1 MKLQLVKYRCANCD
15 HTFDAPAL
23 PEGAYGEFLL
33 WSKNGKLAYLN
44 GLDDPTLKE
53 VDSLLTAC
61 SLTKS
66 LTPLER
72 ARVLHRI
79 FGRVACDP
87 DDQGT
92 PFEIDAGQP
101 CPACGKA
108 EIASWE
114 FKDSTETVEVNP
126 PPVMHH
132 GWTTL
137 SADAKRHAV
146 CAELS

>member
-44 GLDDPTLKE
+44 GLEDPTLKE
-53 VDSLLTAC
+53 VDILLTVC
-61 SLTKS
+61 SATKS

-72 ARVLHRI
+72 SKVLHRI

-87 DDQGT
+87 DDQGA
-92 PFEIDAGQP
+92 PFEIDANPQ

-114 FKDSTETVEVNP
+114 FEDSTEIVEMNP
-126 PPVMHH
+126 PSVTHY
-132 GWTTL
+132 GWTAL
-137 SADAKRHAV
+137 SEDAKKHAV
-146 CAELS
+146 CTELS